1 MHNLCKLGMTKEK
14 NSDNAGVKIAPPLV
28 FNLIA
33 GAALALDYFLF
44 DTMGGWPGWLLYP
57 GILLAAWSFI
67 SFGYMQ
73 RFFNNHNTAF
83 EPWETTSS
91 IIKTGPFSYSRNPS
105 YLFSCAGPI
114 GFGLIFGSLITLLSF
129 IPALLIVYYTA
140 VKKEEAYLET
150 KFGQEYIDYKKA
162 VRRWI

>member
-1 MHNLCKLGMTKEK
+1 MTKDK

-33 GAALALDYFLF
+33 GAALALDYFLL

-73 RFFNNHNTAF
+73 RFL
-83 EPWETTSS
+83 
-91 IIKTGPFSYSRNPS
+91 IITILPLNLGRRP
-105 YLFSCAGPI
+105 
-114 GFGLIFGSLITLLSF
+114 LL
-129 IPALLIVYYTA
+129 L
-140 VKKEEAYLET
+140 
-150 KFGQEYIDYKKA
+150 
-162 VRRWI
+162 